1 LCDSISNFKGDVIVQ
16 VSGNT
21 IDNLQGNVYIK
32 ETIYQNNKDTYAFD
46 DFNIN
51 STFDTDRI
59 RTITVNSPDI
69 VEGQIVGK
77 YQFNQLGNC
86 KEFFRKPY
94 TNFKPDAVSKG
105 QF

>member
-1 LCDSISNFKGDVIVQ
+1 LQ
-16 VSGNT
+16 VSGN

-77 YQFNQLGNC
+77 YQFNQLGNLV
-86 KEFFRKPY
+86 RNSLGSLY

-105 QF
+105 QFLKFNLTVYSKII

>member
-69 VEGQIVGK
+69 V
-77 YQFNQLGNC
+77 
-86 KEFFRKPY
+86 RR
-94 TNFKPDAVSKG
+94 TNRG
-105 QF
+105 